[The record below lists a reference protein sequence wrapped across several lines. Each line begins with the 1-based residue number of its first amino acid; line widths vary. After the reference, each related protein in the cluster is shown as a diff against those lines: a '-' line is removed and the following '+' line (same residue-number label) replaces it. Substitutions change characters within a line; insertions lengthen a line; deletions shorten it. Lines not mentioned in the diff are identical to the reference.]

1 MREQLYLRQL
11 KVLHRVVKNI
21 RKKYQGDSKNIGIV
35 NDLNRVTLE
44 IYTLK
49 EDIEKFLNAEES
61 PLHKNLED
69 WK

>member
-21 RKKYQGDSKNIGIV
+21 RKKYQVDPKNIGIV

>member
-61 PLHKNLED
+61 PLHKNLEN

>member
-21 RKKYQGDSKNIGIV
+21 RKKYQVDSKNIGIV

-61 PLHKNLED
+61 PLHKNLEN

>member
-11 KVLHRVVKNI
+11 NVLNRVVKNI
-21 RKKYQGDSKNIGIV
+21 RKKYQVDPKNIGIV

>member
-1 MREQLYLRQL
+1 MREQLYLKQL
-11 KVLHRVVKNI
+11 KVLDRVVKNI
-21 RKKYQGDSKNIGIV
+21 RKKYQVDSKNIGIV

>member
-1 MREQLYLRQL
+1 MREQLYLKTIKSTRSCRQ
-11 KVLHRVVKNI
+11 NI
-21 RKKYQGDSKNIGIV
+21 RKKYQVDSKNIGIV

>member
-11 KVLHRVVKNI
+11 KVLDRVVKNI
-21 RKKYQGDSKNIGIV
+21 RKKYQVDPKNIGIV

>member
-44 IYTLK
+44 IHTLR

>member
-21 RKKYQGDSKNIGIV
+21 RKKYQGDSKNIGII

>member
-11 KVLHRVVKNI
+11 NVLNRVVKNI
-21 RKKYQGDSKNIGIV
+21 RKKYQGDSKNIGII

>member
-11 KVLHRVVKNI
+11 NVLNRVVKNI
-21 RKKYQGDSKNIGIV
+21 RKKYQGDSKNIGII

-44 IYTLK
+44 IYTLQ